1 MNTTNNI
8 GGNNMAIWSNKH
20 KDRAAEAVIA
30 TRDFCGDE
38 FAAVKQYADDNGLKF
53 PKAQY
58 NNIIYRADKL
68 WRLSQK
74 AAGVNPKYYK

>member
-1 MNTTNNI
+1 MT
-8 GGNNMAIWSNKH
+8 IWSNKH
-20 KDRAAEAVIA
+20 KDEAAKAVVT

-38 FAAVKQYADDNGLKF
+38 FDAVRQYADDNGLKF

-68 WRLSQK
+68 WRKYQ
-74 AAGVNPKYYK
+74 AQAGVNPKYYK